1 MGTIKLIFGISVIV
15 VAIYLGAN
23 LVPVYYSNY
32 QFQDVIKTE
41 ATLQTYTTKP
51 EADIQDTIYKKAQDL
66 DIPLKKEQIKV
77 QRAGTQGTGSLMIAA
92 PYTVHLDLVAYPMD
106 LHFDP
111 SSSNKS
117 PF

>member
-1 MGTIKLIFGISVIV
+1 MGTVKLAIGLAVIV
-15 VAIYLGAN
+15 AAIYVGAA
-23 LVPVYYSNY
+23 LIPVYYANY

-51 EADIQDTIYKKAQDL
+51 EADIQQFVLKKAQEL
-66 DIPLKKEQIKV
+66 DIPLDKDHLKV
-77 QRAGTQGTGSLMIAA
+77 QRRGTTGTGSLLIDA
-92 PYTVHLDLVAYPMD
+92 PYTVHVNLPGYPMD

-111 SSSNKS
+111 STDNKS

>member
-1 MGTIKLIFGISVIV
+1 MGTVKLAIGLLIIV
-15 VAIYLGAN
+15 AGVYVGATLIPIY
-23 LVPVYYSNY
+23 YTNY

-51 EADIQDTIYKKAQDL
+51 EADIQQTIFKKAQDL
-66 DIPLKKEQIKV
+66 DIPLIKDQIKV
-77 QRAGTQGTGSLMIAA
+77 QRHGTTGTGSLNIQA
-92 PYTVHLDLVAYPMD
+92 PYTVHVDLPGYPVD

-111 SSSNKS
+111 STENKS